1 MHSITR
7 FLNRSLIP
15 AFLALGLLAPAAA
28 QAGTAAEIARDAK
41 SALQKLYDREPAAK
55 ALGKSAKAIL
65 VFPKVVKAGLIV
77 GGEYG
82 EGALLK
88 DGKAVAYYNTAAGS
102 YGLQAGAQSFGY
114 ALFFMNDKALAHLES
129 SKGWE
134 IGVGPNVVVVDA
146 GMAKKLTTTTG
157 QDDIYAF
164 VFGQE
169 GLMAGIGLQGGKIT
183 KLDK

>member
-1 MHSITR
+1 MQR
-7 FLNRSLIP
+7 VNRLLKTSLFP
-15 AFLALGLLAPAAA
+15 ALLALSLLAPGAASA
-28 QAGTAAEIARDAK
+28 DTAAEISRDAK

-65 VFPKVVKAGLIV
+65 VFPKIVKAGLIV

-82 EGALLK
+82 EGALFK
-88 DGKAVAYYNTAAGS
+88 GGKAVAYYNTAAGS
-102 YGLQAGAQSFGY
+102 YGLQAGAQTFGY
-114 ALFFMNDKALAHLES
+114 ALFLMNDKALNHLEG

-134 IGVGPNVVVVDA
+134 IGVGPTVVVVDA
-146 GMAKKLTTTTG
+146 GMAKKLSTTTA
-157 QDDIYAF
+157 QDDVYAF
-164 VFGQE
+164 IFGQE